1 MTNKERTIFYQNC
14 HNSTANIMQIISD
27 SLWQKDPLTM
37 QNYGIEA
44 DFEELLAKTVENEI
58 RKLLKQTAQ
67 AGK

>member
-37 QNYGIEA
+37 QKYFMLQSEA
-44 DFEELLAKTVENEI
+44 PEAVWSEAFARLD
-58 RKLLKQTAQ
+58 
-67 AGK
+67 GKI